1 MTFKKLHIV
10 LLSYHDSNGGA
21 GIAAGRL
28 KVALEKVGHQV
39 DYIVRKSEHFERHKV
54 WKWNRFLA

>member
-1 MTFKKLHIV
+1 MSAKKLYIV

-39 DYIVRKSEHFERHKV
+39 DYIVREKASTSDALKFG
-54 WKWNRFLA
+54 NGIIS

>member
-28 KVALEKVGHQV
+28 KVALENTGHRV
-39 DYIVRKSEHFERHKV
+39 DYIVREKASTSNTIKFGNGIV
-54 WKWNRFLA
+54 S